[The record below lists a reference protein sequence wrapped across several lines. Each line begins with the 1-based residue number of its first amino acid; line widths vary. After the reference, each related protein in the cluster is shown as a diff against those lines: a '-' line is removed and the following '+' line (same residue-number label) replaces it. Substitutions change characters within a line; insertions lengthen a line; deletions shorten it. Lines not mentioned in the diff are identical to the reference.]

1 MADED
6 LSNVDS
12 LSDAQLD
19 TAMERMRSGEDL
31 APKAAEP
38 APEVLDPIEDD
49 EELDPVDVSV
59 DGGEPAKQENVP
71 FGRFERER
79 QRRKEVE
86 TKAAAEIETLRQRDA
101 QREERLLDIMARF
114 APQPVE
120 PVAEEPLD
128 PYQNPVEATART
140 AKDVADLRAMIES
153 RNKADEATQA
163 EQQMFNR
170 SVQEFGNAAQQ
181 DPLVQSA
188 YDALYASYKIEGE
201 AYGLQG
207 QELKTWLDKTEK
219 SQMFYAMQ
227 NKIPLGTYVKGLAK
241 ARGWSGSAPQ
251 PAPSAVND
259 AMRAAMSDPA
269 NDGLAAIRAAS
280 ASLSPSG
287 GSPAR
292 TGQPS
297 PQELLDMSPK
307 QYDEWRS
314 KNELGVAFRG

>member
-6 LSNVDS
+6 LTNVDS

-19 TAMERMRSGEDL
+19 TAMEKMRSGEDL
-31 APKAAEP
+31 APKPEPSATESNTAE
-38 APEVLDPIEDD
+38 ED
-49 EELDPVDVSV
+49 ELDIADTATPE
-59 DGGEPAKQENVP
+59 GEVAKQENVP

-86 TKAAAEIETLRQRDA
+86 TNSAREIADLRQRDA
-101 QREERLLDIMARF
+101 DREARLLDIMARF
-114 APQPVE
+114 APQQEQSE
-120 PVAEEPLD
+120 PESPPD
-128 PYQNPVEATART
+128 PYLNPVEATAYATKKLQALQEQNRQ
-140 AKDVADLRAMIES
+140 R
-153 RNKADEATQA
+153 DEAEQA
-163 EQQMFNR
+163 NQSEQQMFNR
-170 SVQEFGNAAQQ
+170 SVQEFGAAAQQ
-181 DPLVQSA
+181 DPLVQTA
-188 YDALYASYKIEGE
+188 YDALYASYKVEGE

-207 QELKTWLDKTEK
+207 QDLKNWLDKTEK
-219 SQMFYAMQ
+219 AQMFYAMQ
-227 NKIPLGTYVKGLAK
+227 AKIPLGQYVKGLAK
-241 ARGWSGSAPQ
+241 ARGWSGAA
-251 PAPSAVND
+251 PAPKQSLVEPAPI
-259 AMRAAMSDPA
+259 AA
-269 NDGLAAIRAAS
+269 NDGMAAIRAAS